1 MEMDLIA
8 VILEGQEKLAPYL
21 LVGTPVWLLL
31 AGAAF
36 RYDSLLPVITP
47 ICFFVSIEWGLAL
60 LARMPKNAPE
70 IFGITLGTTIVV
82 TIVSLGLIIKTIKVI
97 LTYYSHSA

>member
-60 LARMPKNAPE
+60 RRVPNVPE

-97 LTYYSHSA
+97 LTYYSH